1 MKISTAT
8 IHSNSRTSLF
18 VLGVFFLVWSIN
30 GFFIGG
36 EPLKY
41 LLLFLG
47 FGLVLGT
54 TLFSL
59 PKDSRFFRFA
69 FISFVGLLTFWFV
82 ALLLNQ
88 ATAQTTIVL
97 FDIICYLLLISGYLA
112 AINLERFTRVTNKTI
127 LFIVLLTVL
136 GCVMYIKY
144 QSMLSLSDSLS
155 NSRDVTEGGDEA
167 GINVIGVSYTNA
179 IIFFIIYYFLSFYQL
194 KKGIKIA
201 LFFSVFL
208 TFFLILYTQSRGA
221 LIYIVLIVILDN
233 LKKINTLAKGLKY
246 TFNFLILLFFLVILI
261 IKSIEINP
269 AFGQKLQGTL
279 HRFQL
284 FVDVTENIEADPS
297 TYQRTLFLDK
307 FINEIDSIILFGQEG
322 YRPYPHNQ
330 FVEILMRWGFFI
342 GLPLILISLT
352 SLFKS
357 VRISTKNISLN
368 PMIHLMALLFLF
380 SFLQSMSS
388 MSLEMNRLF
397 WLTMGFLIALPKLKV
412 SLQNSKIII

>member
-36 EPLKY
+36 ELLKY

-88 ATAQTTIVL
+88 TTAQTNIVL
-97 FDIICYLLLISGYLA
+97 FDIICYLLLISGYLVA
-112 AINLERFTRVTNKTI
+112 QNLESFSKVNNKTI
-127 LFIVLLTVL
+127 LFIVLLTIF

-155 NSRDVTEGGDEA
+155 SSRDVTEGGDEA

-194 KKGIKIA
+194 KKAIKTA
-201 LFFSVFL
+201 LLFSIFL

-233 LKKINTLAKGLKY
+233 LKKIDTLAKGLKY

-261 IKSIEINP
+261 IKSIEMNP

-322 YRPYPHNQ
+322 YQPYPHNQ
-330 FVEILMRWGFFI
+330 FVEILMRWGFFL

-352 SLFKS
+352 SLVKS
-357 VRISTKNISLN
+357 VRISIKNISLN
-368 PMIHLMALLFLF
+368 PMIHLMVLLFLF

-397 WLTMGFLIALPKLKV
+397 WLTMGFILALPKLNV
-412 SLQNSKIII
+412 LFQNRKIII

>member
-1 MKISTAT
+1 VKISAVSTL
-8 IHSNSRTSLF
+8 SNSRTSLF
-18 VLGVFFLVWSIN
+18 VLGIFFLVWSIN

-36 EPLKY
+36 ELLKY

-47 FGLVLGT
+47 FSLILGT

-59 PKDSRFFRFA
+59 PRNSSFFRFA
-69 FISFVGLLTFWFV
+69 SITFIVLLAFWFV
-82 ALLLNQ
+82 AILLNQ
-88 ATAQTTIVL
+88 TTAQTNIVL
-97 FDIICYLLLISGYLA
+97 FDVICYLLFISGYLVA
-112 AINLERFTRVTNKTI
+112 KNLERFTRVTNITI

-155 NSRDVTEGGDEA
+155 SSRDVTEGGDEA

-194 KKGIKIA
+194 KKAIKIA
-201 LFFSVFL
+201 LLFSIFL

-233 LKKINTLAKGLKY
+233 LKKINTLTKGLKY
-246 TFNFLILLFFLVILI
+246 TFKFLIILFFLAILI
-261 IKSIEINP
+261 IKSIELNP
-269 AFGQKLQGTL
+269 AFAQKFQGTL
-279 HRFQL
+279 DRFQL
-284 FVDVTENIEADPS
+284 FLDVTEDIEADPS
-297 TYQRTLFLDK
+297 TYQRTVFLNK
-307 FINEIDSIILFGQEG
+307 FINEIDSIILFGQEK
-322 YRPYPHNQ
+322 YQPYPHNQ
-330 FVEILMRWGFFI
+330 FAEILMRWGFFL

-352 SLFKS
+352 SLIKS
-357 VRISTKNISLN
+357 VRISTKTISLN

-397 WLTMGFLIALPKLKV
+397 WLAMGFLIALPKLNV